1 MLVRT
6 LIKDMHDLEEV
17 FLLLGQI
24 ARENGV
30 NLPHSE
36 GSLKKGL
43 IIIFRGHGSYK
54 GNPFTI
60 LAHTI
65 EGQTTIQPERRA
77 IIMELIH
84 YGGFWTMFNS

>member
-1 MLVRT
+1 MLLRT
-6 LIKDMHDLEEV
+6 HIKTADDLEEV
-17 FLLLGQI
+17 FLQLGQL
-24 ARENGV
+24 AHEAGV

-36 GSLKKGL
+36 GSLEKGL
-43 IIIFRGHGSYK
+43 IIIFRGHGSYR

-65 EGQTTIQPERRA
+65 EGQTTIQPERRTV
-77 IIMELIH
+77 IMELLH

>member
-1 MLVRT
+1 MLVRNH
-6 LIKDMHDLEEV
+6 IRDANDLEKV
-17 FLLLGQI
+17 FLQLGEL
-24 ARENGV
+24 AHEVGV

-36 GSLKKGL
+36 GSLEKGL

-60 LAHTI
+60 MAHTI

-84 YGGFWTMFNS
+84 YSGFWTMFNS